1 MPGTVKESCNA
12 GVSKKHTLC
21 KKEVAHEA
29 LLFGPYGSG
38 IYGDDVGGNGCPGF
52 GAAGRVRVGLFR
64 RRLVCSVLLV
74 TGMGMV
80 DRRVVESMVVAS
92 SQRP

>member
-1 MPGTVKESCNA
+1 MDYLRQRISTYGYIQTLLCLAQLKSRVMR

-38 IYGDDVGGNGCPGF
+38 IYGDDAGGNGCPGF

-74 TGMGMV
+74 T
-80 DRRVVESMVVAS
+80 
-92 SQRP
+92 

>member
-1 MPGTVKESCNA
+1 MW

-52 GAAGRVRVGLFR
+52 GAAERVRVGLFR

-74 TGMGMV
+74 T
-80 DRRVVESMVVAS
+80 
-92 SQRP
+92 